1 MRIKRYNEV
10 NENLSQDLKDV
21 NSFKQFISEFKTTL
35 KNNDKIVGIL
45 NKNGKLNIQNTDLF
59 GDGKYLMDINIR
71 KKDIPSELYNE
82 SSDNSGG
89 FHEITFTLAH
99 DDGKEVMFNILS
111 NGKVIGIYCYADG
124 IPVYYN
130 EHRDIDVV
138 FNTKEGKNPLF
149 RHINVNKSNILKLL
163 LYCGGTP
170 SIETDEE
177 FDILMNM
184 IKQYKLESYGVD
196 NDWGNIKKRI

>member
-21 NSFKQFISEFKTTL
+21 FSFKQFINEFKTTL

-89 FHEITFTLAH
+89 FHEITFTLVH

-138 FNTKEGKNPLF
+138 FSTKEGKNPLF

-184 IKQYKLESYGVD
+184 IKQYKLESYGID
-196 NDWGNIKKRI
+196 NDWGEY